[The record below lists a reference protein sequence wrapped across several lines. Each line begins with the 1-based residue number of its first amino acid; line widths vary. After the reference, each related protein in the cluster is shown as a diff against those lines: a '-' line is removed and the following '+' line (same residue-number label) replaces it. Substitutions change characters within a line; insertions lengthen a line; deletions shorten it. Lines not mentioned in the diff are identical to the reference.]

1 MAEPDSTGDT
11 HIATSRSHLAS
22 GIHDMT
28 NGVDE
33 EIERY
38 IQSDAKSKLLSD
50 AVEHIESTV
59 QHELCNLERSL
70 VERHYVK
77 IVLKLWLDKSILN
90 FFSYLEKETT
100 DISEEMPTLLKQLD
114 SLQSI
119 QDVLQLDVTSQLQ
132 NPDSREYLDLI
143 LNQKHIF
150 ETTTLSANLVSSH
163 VNQFKKSCT
172 SKVFT
177 RCRQEIA
184 RDKTIA
190 EKHLNF
196 IFNLEKFLS
205 TVNIDIRRKEV
216 GQLDGFL
223 KDAGHKNGQ
232 ELVKG
237 LIEIFKSFA
246 SGKTF
251 DKFKDSF
258 ESLKKSVES
267 LDDVGCWT
275 PALQSLTKE
284 TCERLLLPIAT
295 FEFKTEGSKNIVVVK
310 GMSIF
315 VSQIIQKMLELKVQW
330 EAHEIQI
337 VGLACVHIDCD
348 LDREAWHGTNVAVVT
363 DKLFVDEEVRWDLSG
378 HEGENVKLNLPT
390 GGYFTIQLSL

>member
-11 HIATSRSHLAS
+11 HIATSRSQMAS
-22 GIHDMT
+22 GIHDIT

-38 IQSDAKSKLLSD
+38 IQSDTKSKLLSD

-119 QDVLQLDVTSQLQ
+119 QDVLQLDVKSQLQ
-132 NPDSREYLDLI
+132 NPNSREYLDLI

-150 ETTTLSANLVSSH
+150 ETTTLSANLVSSYF
-163 VNQFKKSCT
+163 NQFKKSCT

-196 IFNLEKFLS
+196 ISNLEKFLS

-216 GQLDGFL
+216 GQLDKFL
-223 KDAGHKNGQ
+223 KDTDYKNGQ

-237 LIEIFKSFA
+237 LIEIFNGYA
-246 SGKTF
+246 SGKTTF
-251 DKFKDSF
+251 DKLMDSF
-258 ESLKKSVES
+258 ESLKKSAIES

-275 PALQSLTKE
+275 PMLQSLTKE
-284 TCERLLLPIAT
+284 TFKRLLLPIAT
-295 FEFKTEGSKNIVVVK
+295 FEAKTEGGKNIVVVK

-337 VGLACVHIDCD
+337 VGLACVHIDCN
-348 LDREAWHGTNVAVVT
+348 LDQKDWHGTNVVVVT
-363 DKLFVDEEVRWDLSG
+363 DKLFVDGEVRWDLSG
-378 HEGENVKLNLPT
+378 HDGENVKLNLPT
-390 GGYFTIQLSL
+390 GGYFNIF